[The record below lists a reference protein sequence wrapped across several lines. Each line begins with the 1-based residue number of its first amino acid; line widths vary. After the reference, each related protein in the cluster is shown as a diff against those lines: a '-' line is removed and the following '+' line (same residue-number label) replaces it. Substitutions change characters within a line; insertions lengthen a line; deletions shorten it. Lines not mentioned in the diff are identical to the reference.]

1 MDHSSAFAA
10 AVITDNDDDD
20 EDGRHNC
27 YFCFLLP
34 GSQNR
39 SIIRNRKSMEALGF
53 GSTMLEFQ
61 DLVKDFEEMKSIKTR
76 FTDNRPG
83 YDWVQSFLKW
93 HKLSFKKGEQMQL
106 ARKNVMSDPFV
117 VYGHYEILKKE
128 IQWLGIKDK
137 PELFTSVMKLDFP
150 KIPQNASTL
159 GQ

>member
-61 DLVKDFEEMKSIKTR
+61 DLVKDFVEMKSIKAC
-76 FTDNRPG
+76 FTDNRSQ
-83 YDWVQSFLKW
+83 YDWVQSFLER
-93 HKLSFKKGEQMQL
+93 HKLGFKK
-106 ARKNVMSDPFV
+106 R
-117 VYGHYEILKKE
+117 
-128 IQWLGIKDK
+128 
-137 PELFTSVMKLDFP
+137 
-150 KIPQNASTL
+150 
-159 GQ
+159 